1 MWIKDAA
8 FSLLT
13 GATGQE
19 TQKWSRRLVYSSV
32 VGFSWTCQSCSDCP
46 LFLGIMNRRPE
57 KQIGT
62 VNIFQRQK

>member
-13 GATGQE
+13 GAIGQE
-19 TQKWSRRLVYSSV
+19 TQRWSRILVCCSL
-32 VGFSWTCQSCSDCP
+32 VGFLWTYQPCSDCP
-46 LFLGIMNRRPE
+46 LFLGIMNRRVE